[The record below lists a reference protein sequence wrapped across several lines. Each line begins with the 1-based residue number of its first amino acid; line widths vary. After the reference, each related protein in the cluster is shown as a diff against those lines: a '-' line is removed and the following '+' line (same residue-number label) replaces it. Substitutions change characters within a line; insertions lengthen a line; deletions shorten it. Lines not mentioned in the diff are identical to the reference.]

1 MTYSIVE
8 NLWEEK
14 NMTLQELLMSLV
26 GQTITA
32 THIGQINASVNQL
45 IEVKKQEVEKTLGEE
60 KTKLEGELAELKKAK
75 EALDATIQQASEE
88 KIFAQF
94 KLQDKQIEI
103 ARKLIDKD
111 KWAAADDKGKIALI
125 KALPEETGG
134 LFTLPKLEGAG
145 GVQIP
150 PKKFGTKENKVKEE
164 TLPKDEYLSEE
175 EPSQF
180 DNALI

>member
-1 MTYSIVE
+1 
-8 NLWEEK
+8 
-14 NMTLQELLMSLV
+14 MTLQELLMSLV

-75 EALDATIQQASEE
+75 DALDATLQQASEE

-111 KWAAADDKGKIALI
+111 K
-125 KALPEETGG
+125 
-134 LFTLPKLEGAG
+134 
-145 GVQIP
+145 
-150 PKKFGTKENKVKEE
+150 
-164 TLPKDEYLSEE
+164 
-175 EPSQF
+175 
-180 DNALI
+180 